1 MSEKLRI
8 LFNTEASF
16 LNSGFAN
23 YTRELIS
30 RLQASGKYDIA
41 ELSSY
46 GFVNDPRDVLI
57 TWKYYANAVRNN
69 DPRYEIYNSHSENQ
83 FGKWRFDKVV
93 LDFKPHV
100 VIDVRDYWMSY
111 YVKFSPLRRRFH
123 WILMPTVDSAPQQ
136 ESWIDTFLSA
146 DAIFTYSDWGAETLK
161 TQTANKI
168 NYIDTTSPGV
178 NLEIF
183 KPLQNRQQARDFLGI
198 PKDYLIVGSVMRNQ
212 KRKLIPELILSFK
225 KYLDTIKNSTLKSK
239 TYLYLHT
246 SYPDMGWDIP
256 ELLKNS
262 GLSNR
267 VLFTYKCQAC
277 NKISSRVFAG
287 TNIVCP
293 NCMSREMGLSSVSNG
308 IAEQEL
314 CAVYNTFDLYVQYAI
329 CEGFG
334 MPQVEAAAC
343 GVPVCSVDYSAMKDV
358 IKKLYAFSIPVSTYF
373 KEMET
378 KAIRVYPDND
388 SLVNYMIQFFET
400 PESMRNK
407 KRKKIRSLTEK
418 HYNWEHIANKWE
430 NYLDTLN
437 ISDLDKLQHAHQI
450 KPEKN
455 VTIANN
461 KMANISNIIEMV
473 QNSKYLSEIVD
484 MGYVLDIL
492 KNADYGFEQAGS
504 RISQYNMDNAAK
516 AMNALIDYN
525 NTVYSIEKNQNYQ
538 QEDFIQYAK
547 IKSSL

>member
-1 MSEKLRI
+1 MSQKLRI

-136 ESWIDTFLSA
+136 ESWVDTFLSA

-161 TQTANKI
+161 AQTANKI

-178 NLEIF
+178 NLNIF

-262 GLSNR
+262 GLSHR
-267 VLFTYKCQAC
+267 VLFTYKCQSC

-343 GVPVCSVDYSAMKDV
+343 GVPVCSVNYSAMTDV
-358 IKKLYAFSIPVSTYF
+358 IKKLHAFSIPISTYF

-418 HYNWEHIANKWE
+418 HYNWEHIASKWE
-430 NYLDTLN
+430 DYLDSLN
-437 ISDLDKLQHAHQI
+437 ISDLDKLQHTHQI

-455 VTIANN
+455 VTITNN

-473 QNSKYLSEIVD
+473 QNSKYLSETVD

-504 RISQYNMDNAAK
+504 RISQYNMDNATK

>member
-136 ESWIDTFLSA
+136 ESWVDTFLSA

-161 TQTANKI
+161 AQTANKI

-178 NLEIF
+178 NLDIF

-212 KRKLIPELILSFK
+212 KRKLIPELMLSFK

-277 NKISSRVFAG
+277 NKICSRVFAG
-287 TNIVCP
+287 TNILCP
-293 NCMSREMGLSSVSNG
+293 NCMSREMVLSSVSNG

-388 SLVNYMIQFFET
+388 SLVDYMIQFFET

-418 HYNWEHIANKWE
+418 HYNWEHIASKWE

-450 KPEKN
+450 KREKN

-484 MGYVLDIL
+484 MGYILDIL

-504 RISQYNMDNAAK
+504 RIAQYNMNNAAK